1 MLSYFQ
7 ISGSAGDLKRSRGAM
22 SDFQTLAS
30 GAGAGFLTS
39 VMTLLFT
46 ILGFHK
52 RLEKIEQEKLSREIH
67 DLCSTGILAQITE
80 LKRGMLEDVRSLGG
94 EIKQLRIDTN
104 RDIRDL
110 AHRIDRLANNANHRN
125 HEISENS
132 RDIRELSSRL
142 DRLTIKHDDPEE
154 E

>member
-1 MLSYFQ
+1 MLSFFK
-7 ISGSAGDLKRSRGAM
+7 SSSAGDLKRDPGEM

-52 RLEKIEQEKLSREIH
+52 RLEKIEQEKLNREIH
-67 DLCSTGILAQITE
+67 ELCSTGILAQITE
-80 LKRGMLEDVRSLGG
+80 LKRSMLEDVRSLGT

-110 AHRIDRLANNANHRN
+110 AHRIDRLAAHNNHQAADTN
-125 HEISENS
+125 
-132 RDIRELSSRL
+132 RDIRELTSRI
-142 DRLTIKHDDPEE
+142 DRMTVKHDDPEE

>member
-1 MLSYFQ
+1 MLSFFRT
-7 ISGSAGDLKRSRGAM
+7 SSAGDLKRDPGAM

-52 RLEKIEQEKLSREIH
+52 RLEKIEQEKLNREIH

-80 LKRGMLEDVRSLGG
+80 LKRSMLEDVRSLGG

-104 RDIRDL
+104 REIRDL
-110 AHRIDRLANNANHRN
+110 SHRIDRLAAYANNQVSDTN
-125 HEISENS
+125 
-132 RDIRELSSRL
+132 RDIRELTSRI
-142 DRLTIKHDDPEE
+142 DRMTVKHDDPEE

>member
-1 MLSYFQ
+1 MLSFLQ
-7 ISGSAGDLKRSRGAM
+7 FSSAGDLKRDPGAM

-52 RLEKIEQEKLSREIH
+52 RLEKIEQEKLNREIH
-67 DLCSTGILAQITE
+67 EICSTGILAQIGE
-80 LKRGMLEDVRSLGG
+80 IKRCMQVEVRGLTN
-94 EIKQLRIDTN
+94 EIKQLRHDAEQDFRNLTHRIDTLAANGSIRSSETN
-104 RDIRDL
+104 RDIREL
-110 AHRIDRLANNANHRN
+110 TNRIDRM
-125 HEISENS
+125 
-132 RDIRELSSRL
+132 
-142 DRLTIKHDDPEE
+142 TIKHDDPEE